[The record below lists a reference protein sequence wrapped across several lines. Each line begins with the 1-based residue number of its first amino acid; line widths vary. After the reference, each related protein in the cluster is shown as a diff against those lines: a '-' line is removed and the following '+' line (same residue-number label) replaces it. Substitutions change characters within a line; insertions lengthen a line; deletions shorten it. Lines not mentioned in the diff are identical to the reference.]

1 LQKIKKMK
9 QKTEEN
15 KGGIYTGFKDILKK
29 IWNDSVGSNLISMLL
44 KELLK
49 WLFSLIINL
58 FS

>member
-1 LQKIKKMK
+1 MK
-9 QKTEEN
+9 QKTEKN

>member
-1 LQKIKKMK
+1 MK
-9 QKTEEN
+9 RKTEKN
-15 KGGIYTGFKDILKK
+15 KVGIYTVFKDILKE

-49 WLFSLIINL
+49 WLFSLIIKL